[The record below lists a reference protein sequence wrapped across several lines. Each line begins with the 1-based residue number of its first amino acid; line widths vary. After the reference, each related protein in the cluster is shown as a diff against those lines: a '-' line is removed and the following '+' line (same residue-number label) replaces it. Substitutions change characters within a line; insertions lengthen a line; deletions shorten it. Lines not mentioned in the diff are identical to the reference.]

1 MCTPTHHPSREHGAG
16 GGGGDGGGQ
25 PSPDALAAAKL
36 NMATC
41 RCDCRGD
48 LTKVSGSIGLQTRV
62 KEEPGTAHATANKEE
77 GQPAQADEQAE
88 GARQA
93 GEPLQQG

>member
-1 MCTPTHHPSREHGAG
+1 
-16 GGGGDGGGQ
+16 
-25 PSPDALAAAKL
+25 
-36 NMATC
+36 
-41 RCDCRGD
+41 
-48 LTKVSGSIGLQTRV
+48 VSGSIGLQTRV